1 MDCCLWL
8 NRKKISSAAEII
20 DNFDLA
26 AVRGYFLGGRLSEWL
41 REHGGTVYADR
52 LDKLR
57 TLDPQDPQLNDR
69 LAEVFGVS
77 AGAVTEVFCGNAPDN
92 GGSRCGSFGSFSAS
106 GVAPEA
112 SISEATAFF
121 KVPAWESVPADL
133 PRLGATDSASGNGS
147 GNGASLGVGRSG
159 ARLVL

>member
-1 MDCCLWL
+1 MAQQE
-8 NRKKISSAAEII
+8 KISNAAEII

-26 AVRGYFLGGRLSEWL
+26 AVRGYFLGGSLSEWL

-77 AGAVTEVFCGNAPDN
+77 AGDVTEVFAGTLRITA
-92 GGSRCGSFGSFSAS
+92 GHGAALSGVSRAAS

-121 KVPAWESVPADL
+121 KVLAWESVPADL

>member
-1 MDCCLWL
+1 MAQQE
-8 NRKKISSAAEII
+8 KISSAAEII

-92 GGSRCGSFGSFSAS
+92 GGSRCGSFGSFSGGFRGGS
-106 GVAPEA
+106 GSFNFGSYGV
-112 SISEATAFF
+112 F